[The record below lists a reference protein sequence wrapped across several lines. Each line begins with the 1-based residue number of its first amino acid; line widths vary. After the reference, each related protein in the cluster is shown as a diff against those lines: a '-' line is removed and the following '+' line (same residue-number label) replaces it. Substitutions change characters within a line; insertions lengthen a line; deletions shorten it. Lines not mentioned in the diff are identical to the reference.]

1 MRVGI
6 GTVLSVLSFSVLA
19 AVIPNYDYHD
29 PLLVRRAV
37 NLENKDVLWKRAN
50 DEQTGLDSLNSGSGA
65 KTETSTS
72 TSNGGSNPN
81 RPSENRGLSKLGRFR
96 EFLKGL
102 YRTLKK
108 SLNTPKQKYIRWSD
122 KRFIQKAVKK
132 LAEIVQGGPKDA
144 FISEINTLLNTTLES
159 ARMASGLYDSNAKK
173 LPFFLIIPKG
183 DNQQA
188 LLKEMVGI
196 QNDGKKIVKKHLK
209 DVTSGINGI
218 TKSPDYVMRE
228 LVEITKSISGMLTAF
243 EVIYRHD
250 YMPLVSKVK
259 GANNEEH
266 IKATDTYMSEMV
278 KYRIDILDAF
288 DSINDKIKDGGLTF
302 KIKIPSRFSIFKS
315 RVKERLG
322 FKSKSSTWRNIK
334 PGVIGSGHIKSGY
347 IKSGVIG
354 SGYIKSGVIGSGI
367 TRSGGTRSGGTRS
380 EVIGSGDNK
389 PGESNYWTRN
399 FCLAPLIHA
408 DCISYIVLSKRVSSP
423 SSSLDTILSLN
434 LSHTDTQ
441 ESMCAFVWSCSS
453 TFMCPLITITTSV

>member
-72 TSNGGSNPN
+72 TSNGGS
-81 RPSENRGLSKLGRFR
+81 
-96 EFLKGL
+96 
-102 YRTLKK
+102 
-108 SLNTPKQKYIRWSD
+108 
-122 KRFIQKAVKK
+122 
-132 LAEIVQGGPKDA
+132 
-144 FISEINTLLNTTLES
+144 
-159 ARMASGLYDSNAKK
+159 
-173 LPFFLIIPKG
+173 

-322 FKSKSSTWRNIK
+322 F
-334 PGVIGSGHIKSGY
+334 
-347 IKSGVIG
+347 
-354 SGYIKSGVIGSGI
+354 
-367 TRSGGTRSGGTRS
+367 
-380 EVIGSGDNK
+380 
-389 PGESNYWTRN
+389 
-399 FCLAPLIHA
+399 
-408 DCISYIVLSKRVSSP
+408 
-423 SSSLDTILSLN
+423 
-434 LSHTDTQ
+434 Q
-441 ESMCAFVWSCSS
+441 E
-453 TFMCPLITITTSV
+453 